1 MVSIIKYGV
10 GLAKDQSL
18 ILYLTKFHNVKIK
31 NCESKMKLE
40 ITFSHLTY
48 KHFCRITNIL

>member
-40 ITFSHLTY
+40 ITFSHFTY
-48 KHFCRITNIL
+48 KHFC